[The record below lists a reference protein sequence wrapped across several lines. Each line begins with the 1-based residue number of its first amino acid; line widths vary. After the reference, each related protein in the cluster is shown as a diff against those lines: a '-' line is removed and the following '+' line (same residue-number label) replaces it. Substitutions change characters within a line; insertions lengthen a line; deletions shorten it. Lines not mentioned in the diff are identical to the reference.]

1 MKVLALTRYGRLGA
15 SSRLRFYQ
23 YLPRLEQSGIA
34 VTVAALS
41 SDAYVAKL
49 YAGRRPGAVSVAR
62 DYVRRAGRLA
72 SLPTYDLLWVEKE
85 LFPGAPALVERM
97 LSGLGVP
104 YAVDYDDATFHR
116 YDRSSN
122 PLFRH
127 LWPRKID
134 AVMRRAALVMA
145 GNRYLADRAR
155 AAGARRVEILPTV
168 VDPARYPVRPPPA
181 GAPFTVGW
189 MGTPVTQRYLAP
201 VAGALADIV
210 AGGSRVRLVGADRL
224 PNGLPASGSELL
236 PWAEETEA
244 SDILTFDAGIMPLD
258 DTEWERGKCGYKLL
272 QYMAAGRPVVA
283 SPVGVNPEIVEAG
296 VTGFL
301 ATTAEEWR
309 AALVRLRDDPALRAR
324 MGEAGR
330 RRVEARYSID
340 HAEPRLRA
348 LLQSVATGARS
359 KPT

>member
-23 YLPRLEQSGIA
+23 YVPRLEQSGIA

-41 SDAYVAKL
+41 PDEYVARL
-49 YAGRRPGAVSVAR
+49 YAGRRPGLGSIAR
-62 DYVRRAGRLA
+62 DYVRRLAKLA
-72 SLPTYDLLWVEKE
+72 SVGRYDVVWIEKE
-85 LFPGAPALVERM
+85 LFPGAPAVVERL
-97 LSGLGVP
+97 LSSLGVP
-104 YAVDYDDATFHR
+104 YVVDYDDATFHR

-122 PLFRH
+122 PLLRG

-134 AVMRRAALVMA
+134 AVMRGAALVIA

-168 VDPARYPVRPPPA
+168 VDPRRYQVRPPNA
-181 GAPFTVGW
+181 GEPFTVGW

-201 VAGALADIV
+201 VAAPLAEVV
-210 AGGSRVRLVGADRL
+210 AGRGRVRLVGADRL
-224 PNGLPASGSELL
+224 PEGLATGSVELR

-244 SDILTFDAGIMPLD
+244 NDILAFDVGIMPLD

-272 QYMAAGRPVVA
+272 QYMAAGRAVVA
-283 SPVGVNPEIVEAG
+283 SPVGVNPEIVDPG

-301 ATTAEEWR
+301 ARTPEDWR
-309 AALVRLRDDPALRAR
+309 SALGRLRDDPALRQR

-330 RRVEARYSID
+330 RRVESAYSLD
-340 HAEPRLRA
+340 LAEPRLRA
-348 LLQSVATGARS
+348 LLESGSTAARRS
-359 KPT
+359 